1 MALMRGLM
9 TGAVALALAACNPSG
24 NSDAPDD
31 AAVAPSLV
39 AWSQI
44 PEESIRVPEGANYG
58 IVEADGAAAAAI
70 SGVSADAD
78 PRGRTTGVS
87 LRLPDAFE
95 AEASGANVRVT
106 VRALSPTA
114 GARLGVAY
122 ATAEVGNSG
131 WRDFE
136 LTQTATDYFFD
147 YQVPP
152 MAEGKGDYLGFRSYG
167 DGVVQILGYRTE
179 IISSEPAAADSGG
192 LRPR

>member
-1 MALMRGLM
+1 MTLMRGLM

-24 NSDAPDD
+24 NSDTPSD
-31 AAVAPSLV
+31 AAVTPALV

-44 PEESIRVPEGANYG
+44 PEESIRVPEGANYSM
-58 IVEADGAAAAAI
+58 VEAGGAAAAEI

-78 PRGRTTGVS
+78 SRGRTTGVS
-87 LRLPDAFE
+87 FRLPDAFE
-95 AEASGANVRVT
+95 TQASGANVRVT

-114 GARLGVAY
+114 GDRLGVAY
-122 ATAEVGNSG
+122 STAEVGNSG
-131 WRDFE
+131 WRNFE
-136 LTQTATDYFFD
+136 LTQTAADYFFD

-152 MAEGKGDYLGFRSYG
+152 LAEGNGDYLGFRSYG

-179 IISSEPAAADSGG
+179 IISSEPAAAGSGD